1 MVERLFKPVRNRE
14 LSGPEGETRPASKE
28 SIMIE
33 RAKGDH
39 ADSAPTADKA
49 GDTDGPAADLP
60 FLLDDFGASY
70 LRGYRDPFVDAPAV
84 EWSAA

>member
-1 MVERLFKPVRNRE
+1 
-14 LSGPEGETRPASKE
+14 
-28 SIMIE
+28 MIE
-33 RAKGDH
+33 RTPRDH
-39 ADSAPTADKA
+39 VDTTVTADKA
-49 GDTDGPAADLP
+49 GETEGPAVDLP